1 MAKAALN
8 AQQKKA
14 VESSSKN
21 ILVLAGAGTGK
32 TTTLVSR
39 ISSLIEKGVEP
50 KNILALTFTN
60 KAAQEIKTRVNEA
73 TSNEAYDLR
82 VATFHGLCNLM
93 IRMNA
98 DEIGIDPSYQ
108 IIDASEQKQV
118 MKSIVSE
125 KRNELSVDSYK
136 DIPDKE
142 IVKVSYSKISFMK
155 ERGITYREA
164 KNPADVDWD
173 LVRLFELY
181 EENKRNSSLLDFA
194 DLLIIAVKMLQ
205 NPEIQ
210 EKYHNLWRYMLVD
223 EFQDTNEIQMKFIN
237 LINPENLFVVGDDDQ
252 SIYGFRGADVGNIL
266 GFPNTHDNVEA
277 IYLEQNY
284 RSTPQIVSVANSL
297 IAYNQDRFDKAL
309 FTDLESGKDVYLD
322 EYISDRQEATQI
334 TYKIRDLLQKGISP
348 NQIAIIYRA
357 NYISRAFEKPL
368 MKLGITY
375 RITGGVGFW
384 QRQEVKNVISY
395 LQFSENPSNSVSF
408 ERAVKFPSR
417 GIGAKTVS
425 KILTHADI
433 NKFDIIESIQDLIE
447 SKNIKGKQKDKL
459 EEFINIAIEISEK
472 NIYQSILYIMN
483 EINIDEI
490 YAKKD
495 DADRKQNV
503 NELLSA
509 ATEFSQESES
519 KQDFLAN
526 AALLGSVDAETS
538 QDAISLTTAHSSK
551 GLEFDY
557 VFIVALED
565 GLFPSD
571 RAIMED
577 GIEEERRLGYVS
589 ITRARKELRM
599 SYAKKRTF
607 GGSYGKVTDES
618 RFLVEI
624 EPNLYK
630 IKKYEY
636 Y

>member
-1 MAKAALN
+1 
-8 AQQKKA
+8 
-14 VESSSKN
+14 
-21 ILVLAGAGTGK
+21 
-32 TTTLVSR
+32 
-39 ISSLIEKGVEP
+39 
-50 KNILALTFTN
+50 
-60 KAAQEIKTRVNEA
+60 
-73 TSNEAYDLR
+73 
-82 VATFHGLCNLM
+82 
-93 IRMNA
+93 
-98 DEIGIDPSYQ
+98 
-108 IIDASEQKQV
+108 
-118 MKSIVSE
+118 
-125 KRNELSVDSYK
+125 
-136 DIPDKE
+136 
-142 IVKVSYSKISFMK
+142 
-155 ERGITYREA
+155 
-164 KNPADVDWD
+164 
-173 LVRLFELY
+173 
-181 EENKRNSSLLDFA
+181 
-194 DLLIIAVKMLQ
+194 
-205 NPEIQ
+205 
-210 EKYHNLWRYMLVD
+210 
-223 EFQDTNEIQMKFIN
+223 
-237 LINPENLFVVGDDDQ
+237 
-252 SIYGFRGADVGNIL
+252 
-266 GFPNTHDNVEA
+266 
-277 IYLEQNY
+277 
-284 RSTPQIVSVANSL
+284 
-297 IAYNQDRFDKAL
+297 
-309 FTDLESGKDVYLD
+309 
-322 EYISDRQEATQI
+322 
-334 TYKIRDLLQKGISP
+334 
-348 NQIAIIYRA
+348 
-357 NYISRAFEKPL
+357 
-368 MKLGITY
+368 
-375 RITGGVGFW
+375 
-384 QRQEVKNVISY
+384 
-395 LQFSENPSNSVSF
+395 
-408 ERAVKFPSR
+408 
-417 GIGAKTVS
+417 
-425 KILTHADI
+425 
-433 NKFDIIESIQDLIE
+433 LIE

-607 GGSYGKVTDES
+607 GGNYGKVTDES